1 MDANAWDRLPSESA
15 KAYAAFSLYLE
26 MDTAR
31 SLAAV
36 SRKCGK
42 HRTLLERWSGKYN
55 WVARARDYD
64 AALAQTDFE
73 NVISARREMKFRHR
87 QVARLLIE
95 KAAQAAKRINPRKLG
110 AAAVGRI
117 FDAATRAERAA
128 LGEGNEQVAAVII
141 NVSKREPV
149 PYRADL
155 CAPERRAEDAGKVTA
170 K

>member
-1 MDANAWDRLPSESA
+1 MDVNAWGRLPSESA

-36 SRKCGK
+36 GRKCGK
-42 HRTLLERWSGKYN
+42 HKSLLERWSVRHH
-55 WVARARDYD
+55 WQERARDYD

-73 NVISARREMKFRHR
+73 NAISARREMKYRHR

-95 KAAQAAKRINPRKLG
+95 KAAQAARKINANKLG
-110 AAAVGRI
+110 ASACARI

-128 LGEGNEQVAAVII
+128 LGESDEQYASVTI
-141 NVSKREPV
+141 NV
-149 PYRADL
+149 
-155 CAPERRAEDAGKVTA
+155 RRAEDAGKVTP